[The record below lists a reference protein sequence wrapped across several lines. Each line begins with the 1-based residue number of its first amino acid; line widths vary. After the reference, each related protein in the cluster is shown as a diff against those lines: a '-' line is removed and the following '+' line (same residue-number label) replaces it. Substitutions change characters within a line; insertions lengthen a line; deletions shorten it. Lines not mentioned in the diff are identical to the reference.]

1 MRCIII
7 DDDKMSR
14 VSLTKL
20 CEKVSHLD
28 VVKVYESAL
37 EAVGDL
43 KSIEQVDLIFLDI
56 HMPELGGFDFVK
68 AMKSVPKIIFT
79 TSDPSKALE
88 AFEVEAVD
96 YLLKPITL
104 PRFLS
109 AVERI
114 RDQSITQASIS
125 TISTETKHIY
135 KDEIFVNTDRRLVR
149 ISVDEICI
157 VEAKGDY
164 ILVKMEDQKVHI
176 VRSRFKN
183 MEERLSP
190 DKFIKVHRSY
200 IINVS
205 KIVDIEDSSVLVKN
219 EIVPISRSH
228 RSQVIEKLNLL

>member
-14 VSLTKL
+14 VSLSRL
-20 CEKVSHLD
+20 CEKISD
-28 VVKVYESAL
+28 IEIVKVYESAL
-37 EAVGDL
+37 LAVDDL
-43 KSIEQVDLIFLDI
+43 KSIEKIDLMFLDI
-56 HMPELGGFDFVK
+56 HMPDLDGFDFIK
-68 AMKSVPKIIFT
+68 AMKMVPKVIFT

-96 YLLKPITL
+96 YLLKPITF

-114 RDQSITQASIS
+114 RNHNVTKESIS
-125 TISTETKHIY
+125 AISSETKSIY
-135 KDEIFVNTDRRLVR
+135 KDEIFVNTDKRLVR
-149 ISVDEICI
+149 ISVDKICV

-200 IINVS
+200 IINIS
-205 KIVDIEDSSVLVKN
+205 KIVDIEDSSILVNN

-228 RSQVIEKLNLL
+228 RSEVIEKLNLL

>member
-1 MRCIII
+1 MKCIII

-20 CEKVSHLD
+20 CEKISHLE

-37 EAVGDL
+37 QAVDDL
-43 KSIEQVDLIFLDI
+43 KITEQADLMFLDI
-56 HMPELGGFDFVK
+56 HMPDLDGFDFIK
-68 AMKSVPKIIFT
+68 AMKKMPKVIFT

-96 YLLKPITL
+96 YLLKPITF
-104 PRFLS
+104 PRFLT
-109 AVERI
+109 AVEKI
-114 RDQSITQASIS
+114 RGQSVTKESIS
-125 TISTETKHIY
+125 AAASETTNIY
-135 KDEIFVNTDRRLVR
+135 KDEIFVNTDGRLVR
-149 ISVDEICI
+149 IAVDKICI

-190 DKFIKVHRSY
+190 EKFIKVHRSY

-205 KIVDIEDSSVLVKN
+205 KIVDIEDSSVLVN
-219 EIVPISRSH
+219 SEIVPISRSH

>member
-1 MRCIII
+1 MKCIII

-20 CEKVSHLD
+20 CEKMSYLE

-37 EAVGDL
+37 QAVDDL
-43 KSIEQVDLIFLDI
+43 KTIEQADLMFLDI
-56 HMPELGGFDFVK
+56 HMPDLDGFDFIK
-68 AMKSVPKIIFT
+68 TMKTVPKVIFT

-96 YLLKPITL
+96 YLLKPITF

-114 RDQSITQASIS
+114 RDQSVTKESITAIA
-125 TISTETKHIY
+125 TETKNIY

-149 ISVDEICI
+149 ISVDKICI

-176 VRSRFKN
+176 VRSRFKS

-190 DKFIKVHRSY
+190 EKFIKVHRSY
-200 IINVS
+200 IINIS
-205 KIVDIEDSSVLVKN
+205 KIVDIEDSSVLVNN